1 MHSPIYPASL
11 WPLGHLYWMTLMCLS
26 GRGTVPC
33 LPRCV
38 DLSFCVQLRARGW
51 MWTSQPSKP
60 SQPGFPWALHGR
72 ALFWTVNAKYRA
84 LDRHQQG
91 AYHLERACC
100 KPVTTLLEPFV
111 QRLVLK
117 HSHSMF
123 SLTPLELVWIVSVSY
138 HEKCPNSISLNP
150 WFKSLPFHEILSI

>member
-1 MHSPIYPASL
+1 MGGHSSELLTLSTEPWIATGREPA
-11 WPLGHLYWMTLMCLS
+11 T
-26 GRGTVPC
+26 
-33 LPRCV
+33 
-38 DLSFCVQLRARGW
+38 
-51 MWTSQPSKP
+51 
-60 SQPGFPWALHGR
+60 
-72 ALFWTVNAKYRA
+72 
-84 LDRHQQG
+84 
-91 AYHLERACC
+91 

-111 QRLVLK
+111 QSLVLK